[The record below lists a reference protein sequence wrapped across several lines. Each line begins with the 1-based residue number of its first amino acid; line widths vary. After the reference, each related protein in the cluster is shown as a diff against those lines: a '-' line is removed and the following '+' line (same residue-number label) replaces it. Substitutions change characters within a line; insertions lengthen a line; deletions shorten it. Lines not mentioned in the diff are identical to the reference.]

1 MTSDS
6 SVLELV
12 RCLIAAQITDLPA
25 QAALLPEKKLNELGI
40 DSLAT
45 VSLLVGLSEETG
57 AHLEDFADDLELP
70 TSVHDLCV
78 LAEMFMAG
86 RRKVA
91 S

>member
-1 MTSDS
+1 MTSDP

-12 RCLIAAQITDLPA
+12 RRLLAAQITNLPD
-25 QAALLPEKKLNELGI
+25 QGALVPGKKLNELGI

-45 VSLLVGLSEETG
+45 VSLMVGLSAETG
-57 AHLEDFADDLELP
+57 ANLEDFADNIELP

-78 LAEMFMAG
+78 LAETFMAG
-86 RRKVA
+86 RRQGA